1 MDLKDKEIQAIL
13 ERERAVKDQIGVMQ
27 KQYDKLEQ
35 THIKFKAQEYDKV
48 DVLKVNAELEGK
60 VNLLQF
66 DVETLVKDRNSLQHK
81 YSQSQQEVEQLK
93 EQVRMHLTEQDF
105 YRRTNEQQ
113 LSKFDQKF
121 EDFQKELTFLN
132 DENIRLKEKEKKQK
146 RLA

>member
-81 YSQSQQEVEQLK
+81 YS
-93 EQVRMHLTEQDF
+93 
-105 YRRTNEQQ
+105 
-113 LSKFDQKF
+113 
-121 EDFQKELTFLN
+121 
-132 DENIRLKEKEKKQK
+132 
-146 RLA
+146 

>member
-1 MDLKDKEIQAIL
+1 
-13 ERERAVKDQIGVMQ
+13 
-27 KQYDKLEQ
+27 
-35 THIKFKAQEYDKV
+35 
-48 DVLKVNAELEGK
+48 
-60 VNLLQF
+60 
-66 DVETLVKDRNSLQHK
+66 
-81 YSQSQQEVEQLK
+81 
-93 EQVRMHLTEQDF
+93 MHLTEQDF

>member
-1 MDLKDKEIQAIL
+1 MDLKDKEIHAIL
-13 ERERAVKDQIGVMQ
+13 ERERAVKDQIGVMH

-60 VNLLQF
+60 VNLLQL